1 MANGYVWLF
10 FYWYRN
16 AGQCPK
22 IVYSEPDRDDSRRMD
37 FEIAGKIGGNFLLYK
52 NTRNK
57 VWISVLDNDM
67 KQLAKVEQEYVPDN
81 DRVINVDF
89 FPYNDFCYMIYQ
101 YQKKMWCIVWPPKLA
116 LMEIKSGTS

>member
-1 MANGYVWLF
+1 MFGKRLCLAIFFIGTGMLAN
-10 FYWYRN
+10 
-16 AGQCPK
+16 AQK

-89 FPYNDFCYMIYQ
+89 FPYNDF
-101 YQKKMWCIVWPPKLA
+101 
-116 LMEIKSGTS
+116 S